1 MSGGKPVG
9 ILFWAFLAIL
19 VLAPLPY
26 GSVHLWSLSL
36 LSLLVGALLA
46 GWGLVALLRPEACIV
61 ALRHYGP
68 PLALFVPV
76 LLWIGVQAWP
86 GVPEALAHPFW
97 SEART
102 ALGGGPDRSFPGAFP
117 GAMAGTVSIDP
128 DATLL
133 VLMRLATYAG
143 VFWLA
148 MQLCADRHR
157 ASLALWA
164 VAVAGFGYAAYGLW
178 AYLSAPGTIL
188 FSDKW
193 AYQLSLTGTL
203 VNRGHYALYAGLGL
217 VVSFAM
223 MLRHARRSAS
233 GAFDGTARFFQAMEK
248 LRLPVFLLLANCGII
263 GTALLL
269 TESRGGL
276 AFTAV
281 ALSAVALLITGSGRG
296 RRRSGFAVIIG
307 LFAGGIVLFT
317 VSGDGFLRRLVA
329 PDGSGGNRSD
339 VYMLAV
345 DAIAAAPLTGHGAGS
360 FPVLFNLFRDPAFP
374 AISSVY
380 TEAHNVYLEFAAE
393 TGIVA
398 AALYFAALVYIAA
411 TCFAATRRQRRH
423 IVFPIVGCAAAIL
436 AGLHSLV
443 DFGTQ
448 IPGVAVTLAALMGV
462 GFGRS
467 QRADK
472 VDREADR
479 RADGTAR
486 PRRGRTDQSGVR

>member
-1 MSGGKPVG
+1 MEGGKPVG
-9 ILFWAFLAIL
+9 ILFWAFLMLL

-46 GWGLVALLRPEACIV
+46 GWGLVALMRPEVCSV

-97 SEART
+97 AEART
-102 ALGGGPDRSFPGAFP
+102 ALGGGPDGAFV

-148 MQLCADRHR
+148 MQLCADRRR
-157 ASLALWA
+157 ASVALWA
-164 VAVAGFGYAAYGLW
+164 LAVAGFGYAAYGLW
-178 AYLSAPGTIL
+178 AHLSAPGTIL
-188 FSDKW
+188 FTTKW

-223 MLRHARRSAS
+223 MLRYARQNAS
-233 GAFDGTARFFQAMEK
+233 GAFDDTARFFQAMEN
-248 LRLPVFLLLANCGII
+248 LRLPVFLLLANCGVI

-281 ALSAVALLITGSGRG
+281 ALAAVALLITGSGRG
-296 RRRSGFAVIIG
+296 RRRSGIAVLIG
-307 LFAGGIVLFT
+307 LFAGGMVLFA
-317 VSGDGFLRRLVA
+317 VSGDRFLRRLVA

-339 VYMLAV
+339 VYALTV
-345 DAIAAAPLTGHGAGS
+345 DAIAAAPFTGHGAGS
-360 FPVLFNLFRDPAFP
+360 FPALFNLFRDPAFP

-398 AALYFAALVYIAA
+398 AALYFAALVFIAVS
-411 TCFAATRRQRRH
+411 CFAATRRQRRH
-423 IVFPIVGCAAAIL
+423 IVFPVVGCSAAIL

-448 IPGVAVTLAALMGV
+448 IPGVAVTLAALMGI

-467 QRADK
+467 QRADDA
-472 VDREADR
+472 DRETGGEAGGEARHRSR
-479 RADGTAR
+479 RIA
-486 PRRGRTDQSGVR
+486 QSGVR